1 LSVGRSAGSTALPVV
16 ASKGTV
22 TYASPASAAI
32 DRRLG
37 LAEPEQDT
45 QQYLQAI
52 RDEAFAD
59 ASSALVQILQWACR
73 SHRGHNNK
81 PDPAI
86 VGAKLLSLMVMLHP
100 EESPFASLTE
110 VADAIGM
117 TRAAPSKWMIEL
129 RDEVGCLISVGK
141 LQGSRD
147 KYRQAQLRSVAK
159 AHIAAVALIRID
171 RAQALAHA
179 KGMSLFW
186 F

>member
-117 TRAAPSKWMIEL
+117 TRAAPSKWMIE
-129 RDEVGCLISVGK
+129 R
-141 LQGSRD
+141 
-147 KYRQAQLRSVAK
+147 RSFLYPRWRRGLPA
-159 AHIAAVALIRID
+159 RN
-171 RAQALAHA
+171 
-179 KGMSLFW
+179 
-186 F
+186 